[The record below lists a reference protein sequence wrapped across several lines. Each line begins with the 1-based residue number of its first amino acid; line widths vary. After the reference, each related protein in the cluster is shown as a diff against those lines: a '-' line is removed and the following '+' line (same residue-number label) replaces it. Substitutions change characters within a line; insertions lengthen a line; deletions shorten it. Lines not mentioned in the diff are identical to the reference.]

1 MSNLRK
7 VLSAR
12 LHTTINIVGYG
23 QAGGSHP
30 VVAGHAAT
38 GPNGGKPAIELF
50 KSDDGLVIKSRS
62 FEVLVPFANVQMM
75 VLAPEE
81 VTSDKTGLVAVKK

>member
-12 LHTTINIVGYG
+12 LHTTIQIVGYG
-23 QAGGSHP
+23 QAGGSQP
-30 VVAGHAAT
+30 VVP
-38 GPNGGKPAIELF
+38 GPGAVGGKPALELF
-50 KSDDGLVIKSRS
+50 KSDEGLLLKGKS

-75 VLAPEE
+75 TLAPEE
-81 VTSDKTGLVAVKK
+81 SARTFDTPPATSPKK